1 MADLRRPKGKR
12 KYTHTG
18 VRINYYGENRV
29 VFLHKTPKQ
38 WQDPSGT
45 WFNAQG
51 KQMGLYGLPP
61 TCELDLTTIR
71 AIEDR

>member
-1 MADLRRPKGKR
+1 MANLRRPKGKR

-38 WQDPSGT
+38 WQD
-45 WFNAQG
+45 
-51 KQMGLYGLPP
+51 
-61 TCELDLTTIR
+61 
-71 AIEDR
+71 

>member
-1 MADLRRPKGKR
+1 MANLRRPKGKR

-38 WQDPSGT
+38 WQDQSGT

-51 KQMGLYGLPP
+51 
-61 TCELDLTTIR
+61 R
-71 AIEDR
+71 

>member
-1 MADLRRPKGKR
+1 MANLRRPKGKR

-38 WQDPSGT
+38 WQDQSGT
-45 WFNAQG
+45 WFNSQG
-51 KQMGLYGLPP
+51 RQMGLYGLPP

>member
-1 MADLRRPKGKR
+1 MANLRRPKGKR

-38 WQDPSGT
+38 WQDPSVH
-45 WFNAQG
+45 
-51 KQMGLYGLPP
+51 GLMHKENKWDFMDTLQPVN
-61 TCELDLTTIR
+61 
-71 AIEDR
+71 

>member
-1 MADLRRPKGKR
+1 MANLRRPKGKR

-51 KQMGLYGLPP
+51 KQNNDG
-61 TCELDLTTIR
+61 
-71 AIEDR
+71 